1 MEPPTPGFTRA
12 SRESHWINSFT
23 SVSAFQTAAGGAA
36 ISRSW
41 IMERRFAFAVDAVAL
56 MVELLLR
63 TISVSCKI
71 FCGLIPVSKPGQ
83 MAGLAPR
90 GLRTESA
97 TSGRSRSPVHSV
109 VTTSL
114 RNVSRDSCCQSPAPN
129 KRNTY
134 LLERFGKFS
143 LSVDRRSLHHRHVV
157 KRSEHRGRSTG
168 ASPGHSLVLLTF
180 ATTSPSEH
188 SAAARLPMR
197 EALSVSFFLIAHWER
212 FEIPCLFFPGSRRH
226 GLACRAIEHGRAA
239 GAS

>member
-71 FCGLIPVSKPGQ
+71 
-83 MAGLAPR
+83 
-90 GLRTESA
+90 LRTHPGEKA
-97 TSGRSRSPVHSV
+97 RLNGRICPSGSEDRLRYERPVQNRRLHSV

-114 RNVSRDSCCQSPAPN
+114 RNVSRDSCCQAPAPK

-134 LLERFGKFS
+134 
-143 LSVDRRSLHHRHVV
+143 
-157 KRSEHRGRSTG
+157 
-168 ASPGHSLVLLTF
+168 
-180 ATTSPSEH
+180 
-188 SAAARLPMR
+188 AARTVRKVFVLGGSPVPPPSAYR
-197 EALSVSFFLIAHWER
+197 ETFRAPG
-212 FEIPCLFFPGSRRH
+212 EIPAPFPADRWCSSRLRQLLPRAQRCCATPYEGSSFGIFLPNCSLGTVRNSMPIFSGKPKAR
-226 GLACRAIEHGRAA
+226 LSLPRN
-239 GAS
+239 